1 MRRPRIIALLAVAVV
16 LFVAISALLAR
27 AFSVDGAERSAITD
41 LIQAQARGDQNAML
55 DQISGC
61 RAESACRARV
71 ADDLAALAH
80 SGAVSIIQIQ
90 PSAGFSLGGTLGTA
104 RVAWNAGGS
113 LPIVQCVKVRRAGNV
128 LRGLHV
134 ELLEI
139 SKRIPSDQACPARY

>member
-27 AFSVDGAERSAITD
+27 AFSVDGAERSAITN

-80 SGAVSIIQIQ
+80 SGAISIIQIQ
-90 PSAGFSLGGTLGTA
+90 PSAGFSLGGTM
-104 RVAWNAGGS
+104 
-113 LPIVQCVKVRRAGNV
+113 
-128 LRGLHV
+128 
-134 ELLEI
+134 
-139 SKRIPSDQACPARY
+139 